1 MEFNARIF
9 YARTLI
15 NDNESDIDKYYLKLI
30 KDKKNIEKLDRIF
43 FEIGLMYESKKNFQ
57 DAIENFSTSVDKN
70 NNNNN
75 LLFYAYKKTADIYYD
90 QINNYQLAKL
100 YYDSALTNIN
110 REFKGYNKLKEKS
123 DILTDLVNNLGIIE
137 TIPPYEFIILECI
150 RS

>member
-15 NDNESDIDKYYLKLI
+15 NDNESDIDKYYSKLI

-43 FEIGLMYESKKNFQ
+43 FEIGLMYESKKKFL

-75 LLFYAYKKTADIYYD
+75 LLFHAYKKTADIYYD

-100 YYDSALTNIN
+100 YYDLSLIH
-110 REFKGYNKLKEKS
+110 
-123 DILTDLVNNLGIIE
+123 I
-137 TIPPYEFIILECI
+137 
-150 RS
+150 